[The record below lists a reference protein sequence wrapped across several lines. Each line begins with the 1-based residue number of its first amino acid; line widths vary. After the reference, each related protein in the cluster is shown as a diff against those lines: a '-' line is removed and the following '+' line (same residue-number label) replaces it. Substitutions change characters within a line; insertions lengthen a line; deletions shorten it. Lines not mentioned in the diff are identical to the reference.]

1 MRKIQQGFTLIE
13 LVVVIV
19 ILGILAAFAIPRF
32 AALDGAARVAATS
45 ALVGSLRSGA
55 ALAHAA
61 YLAAGNS
68 PSSVVMEGNTVTL
81 AYGYPDG
88 TATGIPNTL
97 QDTSGFTSVIASGTV
112 TYTKTGA
119 TTPATCI
126 AVYTAST
133 GANLAPTIEGGTAT
147 GLATDTAGC

>member
-1 MRKIQQGFTLIE
+1 MRTLQKGFTLIE

-32 AALDGAARVAATS
+32 AALDGAARVSATS
-45 ALVGSLRSGA
+45 ALVGSLRSAA

-68 PSSVVMEGNTVTL
+68 PSSVTMEGNTVTL
-81 AYGYPDG
+81 AYGYPDL
-88 TATGIPNTL
+88 AGIVLAL
-97 QDTSGFTSVIASGTV
+97 QDTSGFTQSTASSVLTF
-112 TYTKTGA
+112 TKTGA

-126 AVYTAST
+126 ATYAAST
-133 GANLAPTIEGGTAT
+133 GANLAPAIESAT
-147 GLATDTAGC
+147 LAVDTAGC